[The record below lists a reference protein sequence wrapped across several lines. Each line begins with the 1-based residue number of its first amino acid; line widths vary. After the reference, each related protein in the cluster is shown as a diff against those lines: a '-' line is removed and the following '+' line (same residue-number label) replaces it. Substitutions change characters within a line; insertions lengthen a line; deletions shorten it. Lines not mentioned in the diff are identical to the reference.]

1 MLCCICYKKCHDEV
15 YIFQVLLRKI
25 SIMLK
30 MILLS
35 TKYLAIPLSV
45 NDKSKLYTNE
55 NV

>member
-1 MLCCICYKKCHDEV
+1 MLCCICYKKRHNEFHMCQ
-15 YIFQVLLRKI
+15 ILLRKI

-45 NDKSKLYTNE
+45 NDKSKLYAND